1 MCLPASRVGGQALVC
16 ETAEGNQRRAAR
28 GAAHDMAH
36 QLVIIGGGPAGLTAA
51 IYGGRA
57 GLQPVV
63 LERQLPGGQM
73 GLTFFIEN
81 FPGFPEGMPGVDLAD
96 RMRLQAERF
105 GAEFRIGVVNDI
117 QPAGEI
123 IRISFEQE
131 VLEARAVIIATG
143 SRWKPLGVP
152 GEKEY
157 TSQGVSYCATCDGP
171 LYRGKPIAV
180 VGGSDHAVEEALFLA
195 RYAERVYLIHRRDQL
210 RATKV
215 LQQQVLANSKI
226 EVLWNSTVVEI
237 LGDGSFVTG
246 LKIRDTKTGDLSALE
261 VPGIFVCVGLDPVSE
276 MAAGVVK
283 LDEQGFIAVDAEL
296 RTSVPGIFAAG
307 DVRSGA
313 WPQVVT
319 AAADGALALRS
330 AERYLQGVAK

>member
-1 MCLPASRVGGQALVC
+1 LPAYVLGGQAFVC
-16 ETAEGNQRRAAR
+16 EAATGENQRRAAR

-81 FPGFPEGMPGVDLAD
+81 FPGFPEGTPGVDLAD

-105 GAEFRIGVVNDI
+105 GVEFRAGVVNGI
-117 QPAGEI
+117 EPAGDT

-131 VLEARAVIIATG
+131 TLEARAIIIATG
-143 SRWKPLGVP
+143 SRWRPLGVP

-157 TSQGVSYCATCDGP
+157 TSRGVSYCATCDGP

-215 LQQQVLANSKI
+215 LQQEAFANPGI
-226 EVLWNSTVVEI
+226 EVMWNSAVSEI
-237 LGDGSFVTG
+237 LGDGQFVTG
-246 LKIRDTKTGDLSALE
+246 LTIRNTKTDEVSTLE
-261 VPGIFVCVGLDPVSE
+261 VPGVFVCVGLEPVSE
-276 MAAGVVK
+276 LAAGVV
-283 LDEQGFIAVDAEL
+283 DRDQQGFIVVDSQL
-296 RTSVPGIFAAG
+296 RTSAPGVFAAG

-319 AAADGALALRS
+319 AAADGALAVRS
-330 AERYLQGVAK
+330 ILRYLEGIAK